1 LHRSQI
7 VGNVPKDSADQEV
20 GRLGRRS
27 FFIAA
32 FSFAG
37 ALLGSKTVVARGGKT
52 RNQAS
57 NRLKPTYVRVVEFS
71 SAGKKEGIVMAEKV
85 EKTGA
90 EWKQILTPGQFAF
103 ARERGTEPAF
113 TGKYWNLHEAGI
125 YRCVCCGT
133 ALFSSDTKFDSGTGW
148 PSFWA
153 PIAKENVKV
162 ATDLSYGMSR
172 DEVLCKRCDAHLG
185 HVFEDG
191 PKPTHLRYCINSASL
206 NFVKKGVSG
215 S

>member
-1 LHRSQI
+1 

-90 EWKQILTPGQFAF
+90 EWKQILTPGQFAV

-206 NFVKKGVSG
+206 NFVKKGGSG